1 MTFAA
6 KYGPWGVVAGGSEG
20 LGEAFARE
28 LASHGLNLVL
38 VARRKDA
45 LEHAAARLRAD
56 HGVDVR
62 TIVRDLADKDAADS
76 LIRDT
81 SGLEIGM
88 LVCDAAVTYTGPFLA
103 PDMADYRRMLDV
115 NCASVLG
122 LMHGY
127 GRLMAARARG
137 GIIVMSSMAA
147 FQGSPVVS
155 VYAATKS
162 FLLTLVE
169 GAGDEL
175 REVGVDTLAC
185 CPAVVRTPHFL
196 SDGHPAGKSVP
207 LSLEPEVVARL
218 AVQALGRKRVLVPG
232 LMGRMAHAMMSRL
245 MPRAAAVSMMGRST
259 RALYRQVP

>member
-1 MTFAA
+1 MSFVQ
-6 KYGPWGVVAGGSEG
+6 KYGPWGLVAGGSEG

-28 LASHGLNLVL
+28 LAARGLNLVL

-45 LEHAAARLRAD
+45 LERAAAGLRTD
-56 HGVDVR
+56 HGVEVR
-62 TIVRDLADKDAADS
+62 TIVQDLADKDAADS
-76 LIRDT
+76 LLRGTD
-81 SGLEIGM
+81 GLEIGT

-103 PDMADYRRMLDV
+103 PVMADYRRMLDV

-122 LMHGY
+122 LVHGY
-127 GRLMAARARG
+127 GRLMAARGRG

-155 VYAATKS
+155 VYGATKS

-175 REVGVDTLAC
+175 AAVGVDTLVC

-196 SDGHPAGKSVP
+196 SDGHPADKKVP
-207 LSLEPEVVARL
+207 LSLEPKVVACL
-218 AVQALGRKRVLVPG
+218 AVQGLGRKRVLVPG
-232 LMGRMAHAMMSRL
+232 LMSRMAHAMMSRL
-245 MPRAAAVSMMGRST
+245 MPRAATVSMMGRST
-259 RALYRQVP
+259 RALYGQAP